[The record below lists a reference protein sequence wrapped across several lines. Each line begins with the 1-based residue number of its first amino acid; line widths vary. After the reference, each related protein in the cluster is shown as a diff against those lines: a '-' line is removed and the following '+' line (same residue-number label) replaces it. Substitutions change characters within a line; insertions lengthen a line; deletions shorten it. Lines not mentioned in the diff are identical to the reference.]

1 MFGCVPWGMVRS
13 RVIGKILGC
22 SGQFLEGLE
31 YQPNGIGLSPMGR
44 GIIEGFLI
52 KGVTTLEMQF

>member
-13 RVIGKILGC
+13 RVSGKISGY

-31 YQPNGIGLSPMGR
+31 YQPMGR
-44 GIIEGFLI
+44 GVIEGFLI